1 MVIEVFESFKLSK
14 EVALL
19 NNDHVVVLAAQGGLT
34 LISLT
39 LSEMRFFL
47 EFTLRPLF
55 FTHQ

>member
-19 NNDHVVVLAAQGGLT
+19 NDDHVVVLPAQGGLT

-39 LSEMRFFL
+39 LDEMRFFL

>member
-39 LSEMRFFL
+39 LAEMRFFL